1 MCFQHDILI
10 ASAIPT
16 YAVIEGFAITGC
28 LISENPSWETQNGRW
43 GMGFSCDNKYVKSR
57 IHY

>member
-28 LISENPSWETQNGRW
+28 LISENQSWETQSGRW
-43 GMGFSCDNKYVKSR
+43 GMDFSCDKNSR